1 MVYLNFILTVL
12 CLILLT
18 FLVGIIYIW
27 KKFGKNLVNKVNNN
41 PFLGKSPNIG
51 DPKQMEES
59 MKIIG
64 NMFKNLPKR

>member
-18 FLVGIIYIW
+18 FLVGIIYFW
-27 KKFGKNLVNKVNNN
+27 KKIGKKLVNKVNNN
-41 PFLGKSPNIG
+41 PFIGNSPNIG
-51 DPKQMEES
+51 DPKQMAES

-64 NMFKNLPKR
+64 SLFKNLPKR

>member
-27 KKFGKNLVNKVNNN
+27 KKFGKKLINKVNNN
-41 PFLGKSPNIG
+41 PFLGKAPSIG